1 MDEAAV
7 VGEDQRAPEFM
18 EYDAIFA
25 LAMKDLEIDE
35 QLKGNLHSLLTVRDQ
50 HYQEMAPIQK
60 QWTAIAQSDGKYAA
74 DIWLNKEPIVAGK
87 LQYLLKSIQS
97 IDVQIELEKERAAK
111 EKQKV
116 AQDIANTGVYT
127 FRKSADYQIEIY
139 GFGKKQNKKSRI

>member
-1 MDEAAV
+1 
-7 VGEDQRAPEFM
+7 
-18 EYDAIFA
+18 
-25 LAMKDLEIDE
+25 
-35 QLKGNLHSLLTVRDQ
+35 
-50 HYQEMAPIQK
+50 MAPIQK